1 MKETKTKMIKQAF
14 SSLGNPSATNRQIAH
29 QCKLDYGFKPSSQ
42 AMTAAVG
49 AEGIRKLRRFDAA
62 QMVQVKDT
70 AKRLFDN
77 DYSAFSH
84 CVEACRSYDI

>member
-1 MKETKTKMIKQAF
+1 MAETKTNMIKQAF
-14 SSLGNPSATNRQIAH
+14 SSLGNPSATNRQIA
-29 QCKLDYGFKPSSQ
+29 QRCKSDFGFKPSPQ

-84 CVEACRSYDI
+84 CLEACRAYEN